1 VDTSDFGFVLGALAV
16 DDTDVTGAVTLGVVD
31 PSDSDFVTGFGDEED
46 DISSFVVLSST
57 EVVDFSVFAVVLGE
71 GVVCSSVMV
80 VKAVLS
86 AIETDPTGG
95 AVVTSVM
102 RALGDGSV

>member
-1 VDTSDFGFVLGALAV
+1 MDTSDFGFVLGALAV
-16 DDTDVTGAVTLGVVD
+16 DDTDVTGAVTLVVVD

-46 DISSFVVLSST
+46 DISSFVVLSSA
-57 EVVDFSVFAVVLGE
+57 EVVDFSVFAVVLG

-86 AIETDPTGG
+86 VIETK
-95 AVVTSVM
+95 TSHP
-102 RALGDGSV
+102 